1 MGIVGAARDIT
12 LQRQGEEARG
22 KLLKSEHAARAKA
35 EATLARLRSVQSVTD
50 AALAHMALPRLTRV
64 VLGRVR
70 RLLKVDFAVI
80 LLLGEGKTDL
90 YVHASQG
97 CRGRPAKGAR
107 VRVGQGNAGRALA
120 HRQPVAS
127 DDVPAVRSVASHLCG
142 RAGSLL
148 AAPLVVEGK
157 AVGVLEVG
165 TRGRRRFGEEARG
178 LLQLVADR
186 VAPAIDRSRLFAE
199 LRESSE
205 RLREMSRRLVEVQ
218 EAERQAVGRELHDEV
233 AQVLTGYKLKM
244 ERKKSN
250 DWQGEWVALT
260 ADLMGKVREMSLRL
274 RPSMLDDLGLV
285 PALLWH
291 FERYAE
297 QTGVRVHFQHSG
309 LNRRFAPIVET
320 AVFRIIQEAL
330 TNVARHARVDEVSV
344 EVGCQARALR
354 VCIEDRGLGMKLA
367 KRPPAG
373 AAGLTG
379 MQERVRLL
387 GGQLKLDS
395 SPGAGMRL
403 LVQLPV
409 GGSGRRAKGRR

>member
-1 MGIVGAARDIT
+1 
-12 LQRQGEEARG
+12 
-22 KLLKSEHAARAKA
+22 
-35 EATLARLRSVQSVTD
+35 
-50 AALAHMALPRLTRV
+50 
-64 VLGRVR
+64 
-70 RLLKVDFAVI
+70 
-80 LLLGEGKTDL
+80 
-90 YVHASQG
+90 
-97 CRGRPAKGAR
+97 
-107 VRVGQGNAGRALA
+107 
-120 HRQPVAS
+120 
-127 DDVPAVRSVASHLCG
+127 
-142 RAGSLL
+142 
-148 AAPLVVEGK
+148 
-157 AVGVLEVG
+157 
-165 TRGRRRFGEEARG
+165 
-178 LLQLVADR
+178 
-186 VAPAIDRSRLFAE
+186 
-199 LRESSE
+199 
-205 RLREMSRRLVEVQ
+205 MSRRLVEVQ

-244 ERKKSN
+244 ERKKPN

-297 QTGVRVHFQHSG
+297 QTGVRVRFQHSG

-344 EVGCQARALR
+344 EVGGQARTLR
-354 VCIEDRGLGMKLA
+354 VSIEDRGAGMKLA
-367 KRPPAG
+367 KRPPA
-373 AAGLTG
+373 AAGGLTG

-395 SPGAGMRL
+395 SPGPGMRL
-403 LVQLPV
+403 LVQLPL

>member
-1 MGIVGAARDIT
+1 
-12 LQRQGEEARG
+12 
-22 KLLKSEHAARAKA
+22 
-35 EATLARLRSVQSVTD
+35 
-50 AALAHMALPRLTRV
+50 
-64 VLGRVR
+64 
-70 RLLKVDFAVI
+70 
-80 LLLGEGKTDL
+80 
-90 YVHASQG
+90 
-97 CRGRPAKGAR
+97 
-107 VRVGQGNAGRALA
+107 
-120 HRQPVAS
+120 
-127 DDVPAVRSVASHLCG
+127 
-142 RAGSLL
+142 
-148 AAPLVVEGK
+148 
-157 AVGVLEVG
+157 
-165 TRGRRRFGEEARG
+165 
-178 LLQLVADR
+178 
-186 VAPAIDRSRLFAE
+186 
-199 LRESSE
+199 
-205 RLREMSRRLVEVQ
+205 
-218 EAERQAVGRELHDEV
+218 
-233 AQVLTGYKLKM
+233 
-244 ERKKSN
+244 
-250 DWQGEWVALT
+250 
-260 ADLMGKVREMSLRL
+260 
-274 RPSMLDDLGLV
+274 MLDDLGLV

-354 VCIEDRGLGMKLA
+354 VSIEDRGAGMKLA

-379 MQERVRLL
+379 MHERVRLL